1 MADERR
7 LLSYETVYL
16 ASQGDVEA
24 MDRVLKRYEPY
35 IRKLSIQP
43 YIDQSGG
50 FHYVVNE
57 DIRRQLEMKLIT
69 KVLLFRADC

>member
-1 MADERR
+1 MSDKRR
-7 LLSYETVYL
+7 LLPYETVYK
-16 ASQGDVEA
+16 ASMGDVEA
-24 MDRVLKRYEPY
+24 MDAVLKRYGPY
-35 IRKLSIQP
+35 IRKLATQP

-69 KVLLFRADC
+69 KVLLFRATD